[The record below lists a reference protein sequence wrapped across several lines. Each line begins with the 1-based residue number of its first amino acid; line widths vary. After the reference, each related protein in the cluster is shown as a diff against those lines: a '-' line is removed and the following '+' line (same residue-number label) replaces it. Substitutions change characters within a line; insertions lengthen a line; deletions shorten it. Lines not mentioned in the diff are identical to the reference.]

1 MSKENEETLAA
12 IKEALDG
19 IRNEQISIKKEME
32 ENNKIIMKRLNSLYE
47 YNEINDM
54 RVRVFNRQLSYLK
67 DEITRNNKK

>member
-12 IKEALDG
+12 IKEALEV